1 MTRIVI
7 EALKRRVAIRH
18 ELEGDGTAGYAWIRS
33 AEVGELLTEVER
45 LKVALRASRQA
56 DTPPHALMLKAAPAT
71 PLAARAPLA
80 SPPRNSNS
88 RPAFISHPP
97 SSPRRGPLPFKPIA
111 LLPQRELLLIR
122 LLQFHVLFL
131 ELFLEH
137 VSLFLTLRQGRF
149 LRLSHDD
156 LSFNCHLLRDRFFDQ

>member
-56 DTPPHALMLKAAPAT
+56 DTPPHALMLALEL
-71 PLAARAPLA
+71 LARDVRGYRTAQDAWLAHRAPRQASIEAYERIFEDLDLVARVRQAQPWTSVLHLTAEDLRHLA
-80 SPPRNSNS
+80 E
-88 RPAFISHPP
+88 AAVQ
-97 SSPRRGPLPFKPIA
+97 L
-111 LLPQRELLLIR
+111 
-122 LLQFHVLFL
+122 
-131 ELFLEH
+131 
-137 VSLFLTLRQGRF
+137 
-149 LRLSHDD
+149 
-156 LSFNCHLLRDRFFDQ
+156 